1 MSKLQEMILEIKS
14 LIKNQDPVF
23 ELIDLRENKVQFK
36 VPTKEDIKIDVEATP
51 DGEFEF
57 DDFKVKIENGKVV
70 EFVEKTQE
78 EQKDEKDVKIAE
90 LEAALADKNAEVAAR
105 EADIASMKEQIA
117 VQQAEIEKKEKEMEE
132 VEKDLSEIKNF
143 YSKVNSQA
151 AERQEPENK
160 PEEEKGFKF
169 KIK

>member
-1 MSKLQEMILEIKS
+1 MSKLTEMIQEIKS

-36 VPTKEDIKIDVEATP
+36 VPTKEDIQVGVAASP

-57 DDFKVKIENGKVV
+57 DTFKVKIENGKVV
-70 EFVEKTQE
+70 EFIEKTQE
-78 EQKDEKDVKIAE
+78 SEEDEKDLKIKE
-90 LEAALADKNAEVAAR
+90 LESALADKNAEVAAR

-117 VQQAEIEKKEKEMEE
+117 FQQAEIDAKKKEMEE

-151 AERQEPENK
+151 AERQEPETK
-160 PEEEKGFKF
+160 PDEEKGFKF